1 MGTGPVAA
9 TLARTA
15 QRKASSLFA
24 PTWRSTV
31 SSCPGETRATSA
43 LVCCPSRRSSSSSL
57 SARLSCARQVSSLAC
72 LLAASS
78 RRPLATPRPPPSSL
92 HLPSP
97 SSGSRRSRSRSTAQL
112 CFPCSPSTLLSLVR
126 PLATSQPRTG
136 WHPCR
141 RHQLMHLGPH
151 DEPSSGYFQPEQR
164 RDCHHTLREP
174 HRRLRLLWLPA
185 SFRHHRED
193 LWCLPRHP
201 QLCLGRCDDI
211 LVCHRGNFWIACDC
225 DVLIRSTRENH
236 PCCRR
241 WSGHGLAPAP

>member
-126 PLATSQPRTG
+126 PLATSQPRLKPLGSPSTG
-136 WHPCR
+136 LSSTAAYRVASLQTASTHASRASFLNGTLPKDAADTVV
-141 RHQLMHLGPH
+141 HAHH
-151 DEPSSGYFQPEQR
+151 DEDVEGGAQSS
-164 RDCHHTLREP
+164 
-174 HRRLRLLWLPA
+174 
-185 SFRHHRED
+185 S
-193 LWCLPRHP
+193 
-201 QLCLGRCDDI
+201 
-211 LVCHRGNFWIACDC
+211 
-225 DVLIRSTRENH
+225 
-236 PCCRR
+236 
-241 WSGHGLAPAP
+241 